1 MVVYKVFDS
10 PNLTLSF
17 YRVYLCLLFDLRRM
31 ETNIFYLH
39 ILSYNSNFLLNANSF
54 SYIACKRL
62 HHASFK
68 LNIVNFWRA
77 FSFGPLNPLRGLK
90 CTQTPNCILFSNSC
104 RTQIFFSF
112 LVNTLNTDCMWCF
125 MQLGTIFTSFRMW
138 KSPMEECYS

>member
-1 MVVYKVFDS
+1 M
-10 PNLTLSF
+10 
-17 YRVYLCLLFDLRRM
+17 
-31 ETNIFYLH
+31 
-39 ILSYNSNFLLNANSF
+39 LNANSF

-125 MQLGTIFTSFRMW
+125 MQLGTILQVLECGNHPWRSATLSKVIGFRVCNSLKVSFLHGCFSFFKNCVNGT
-138 KSPMEECYS
+138 KSC